1 MSEQKQHENFFKF
14 SLYQESNVLVERI
27 FSADVYSQ
35 MSRYSVNIR
44 ELIPSIIQ
52 RLQKQMSKRNP
63 DYILNYGDKEY
74 NLIKEYEDLAS
85 FYRVRFNKLARPQSV
100 TQVIN
105 GKTIKGVECK
115 FCLYM
120 NNNLIVERV
129 FYVDGYNPYVRFSS
143 DIVTTV
149 NDIVDDIKHK
159 IKLND
164 DNNIWDD
171 FDIINK
177 YGFPHI
183 NNVRELGR
191 DQRDLYLKNI
201 NDKEFVKYTRNQ
213 IRKKYFVEQQA
224 QEETITTEE

>member
-1 MSEQKQHENFFKF
+1 MSEQKTHENFFKF
-14 SLYQESNVLVERI
+14 SLYQESNILVERI

-52 RLQKQMSKRNP
+52 RLQKQLSKRNP
-63 DYILNYGDKEY
+63 EYKVTYGDTEY
-74 NLIKEYEDLAS
+74 DFLKSYEDLAS
-85 FYRVRFNKLARPQSV
+85 FYHVRFNKLSRPQSV

-115 FCLYM
+115 FCLYI

-129 FYVDGYNPYVRFSS
+129 FYVDNYNPSVRFST
-143 DIVTTV
+143 DIVLTV
-149 NDIVDDIKHK
+149 NEIVDDIKYK

-171 FDIINK
+171 FDIIKK

-191 DQRDLYLKNI
+191 DQRDIYLKNI
-201 NDKEFVKYTRNQ
+201 NDKDFVKDARNQ
-213 IRKKYFVEQQA
+213 IRKKYFTEPQQ
-224 QEETITTEE
+224 QEEIQLED

>member
-1 MSEQKQHENFFKF
+1 MSEQKTHENFFKF
-14 SLYQESNVLVERI
+14 SVYQESSIISERI

-52 RLQKQMSKRNP
+52 RLQKLLSKRNP
-63 DYILNYGDKEY
+63 EYKVTYGDKEY
-74 NLIKEYEDLAS
+74 DLLKYYDELTS
-85 FYRVRFNKLARPQSV
+85 FYRVRYNKLTKPQSV

-115 FCLYM
+115 FCLFI

-129 FYVDGYNPYVRFSS
+129 FYVDNYNPSVRFSS
-143 DIVTTV
+143 DISATV
-149 NDIVDDIKHK
+149 SEIVDDIKQK

-171 FDIINK
+171 FDIINC
-177 YGFPHI
+177 YGFPHV

-191 DQRDLYLKNI
+191 EQREFYLKNMG
-201 NDKEFVKYTRNQ
+201 DKEFVKNVRNQ
-213 IRKKYFVEQQA
+213 IKKKYFVEK
-224 QEETITTEE
+224 QEEEVSVED